1 MVEKSLILRDFKSSL
16 RVFSKKLKAH
26 KECHLILSNLPEGQI
41 FIFLFRKEKASL
53 SVYLNL
59 VPLNWVPINR
69 RVAMVWRIGPRA

>member
-16 RVFSKKLKAH
+16 GYFPKNWKLT

-41 FIFLFRKEKASL
+41 FIFCLERKASL

-69 RVAMVWRIGPRA
+69 AESGYGVKGLA